1 MKKSLFIEKEYDA
14 DVRSKDS
21 SEFKLNDGDELLIN
35 QSIEDSESSLGTFKD
50 YRESIFDYVST
61 NNAEHK

>member
-1 MKKSLFIEKEYDA
+1 MKKSLFVEREYDA
-14 DVRSKDS
+14 EVRSKDS

-50 YRESIFDYVST
+50 YRESIFDYVSS
-61 NNAEHK
+61 NNVEHK